1 MARLVGLP
9 DWHTI
14 REEISGRE
22 SGVRVGQFVWNKYG
36 QIGIDGEGWP
46 EFFYADD
53 AKALDML
60 ANYYGYGQIDSLKFY
75 N

>member
-14 REEISGRE
+14 RGEISGRE

-36 QIGIDGEGWP
+36 QTGIDGEGWP

-60 ANYYGYGQIDSLKFY
+60 ANYYGYGQIDSLKFD